1 MRDHVDTKLR
11 VHYPSCRSIQYVRNH
26 EHMEIL
32 MFTWSENFQMVH
44 DFYLRKQGYPLRY
57 MFGLPANN
65 LQTLEQLLDMA
76 ITFADDFKMYEEVEF
91 E

>member
-1 MRDHVDTKLR
+1 MRDRVDSKLR

-32 MFTWSENFQMVH
+32 MFTWSENFHMIH
-44 DFYLRKQGYPLRY
+44 DFYLRKTGYPLRY
-57 MFGLPANN
+57 MFGIPANN
-65 LQTLEQLLDMA
+65 AQTLEELLDMA
-76 ITFADDFKMYEEVEF
+76 IRFADDFQMYKEEDF